1 MPLLIVLNLILFPN
15 LAHAQESPPLPH
27 AAHTCQGLLQRKW
40 GVIGTNQQRSEA
52 LEYLIRYHVEWSED
66 PLEALETIAGDG
78 ITDLL
83 GEEASEESSSYPTL
97 SR

>member
-1 MPLLIVLNLILFPN
+1 M
-15 LAHAQESPPLPH
+15 
-27 AAHTCQGLLQRKW
+27 
-40 GVIGTNQQRSEA
+40 GTNQQRSDA

-66 PLEALETIAGDG
+66 PLEALETITGDG